1 MNLVVDIGNTYV
13 KTAIFSGQ
21 ELLNTQRYKTFNA
34 AALSKQL
41 ENQPAIE
48 AILISSVRDK
58 RTEKVALKNTPN
70 TLIIELTNKTPLP
83 ITLDYETPKTL
94 GRDRIA
100 AAVGAH
106 TIFPKNNVLIIDL
119 GTAITI
125 DLLNDQGVFKGGNI
139 SPGVRT
145 RFRSLH
151 EFTGALPMVEPH
163 YPFPTRGKNTTDAIL
178 AGVME
183 GVAWELK
190 GYINEHIMTFKDPKV
205 IITGGDAIFFDKYL
219 KNDIFVDLN
228 LNVKGL
234 NRILDH
240 NA

>member
-21 ELLNTQRYKTFNA
+21 KLLNTQRYKTFNEV
-34 AALSKQL
+34 ALSEQL
-41 ENQPAIE
+41 DNQPAIE
-48 AILISSVRDK
+48 AILISSVRGK
-58 RTEKVALKNTPN
+58 HVEKIALKNSQHPQ
-70 TLIIELTNKTPLP
+70 IIELTDKTPLP
-83 ITLDYETPKTL
+83 ITLDYETPQTL

-119 GTAITI
+119 GTAITV
-125 DLLNDQGVFKGGNI
+125 DLLNYQGIFKGGNI
-139 SPGVRT
+139 SPGLRT

-163 YPFPTRGKNTTDAIL
+163 YPFPSRGKNTTDAIL

-183 GVAWELK
+183 GIAWELK
-190 GYINEHIMTFKDPKV
+190 GYINEHIMTFQNAKV

>member
-1 MNLVVDIGNTYV
+1 MNLVVDIGNTFV
-13 KTAIFSGQ
+13 KAAIFAGHQ
-21 ELLNTQRYKTFNA
+21 LIDLERYSTF
-34 AALSKQL
+34 SP
-41 ENQPAIE
+41 NQITRQIKKHGPIE
-48 AILISSVRDK
+48 SMLISSVRK
-58 RTEKVALKNTPN
+58 REDLQFDVTKEWPGKL
-70 TLIIELTNKTPLP
+70 IELTHTTPLP
-83 ITLDYETPKTL
+83 IALDYETPETL

-125 DLLNDQGVFKGGNI
+125 DLINEQGSFKGGNI

-151 EFTGALPMVEPH
+151 EYTGALPLVKPSIH
-163 YPFPTRGKNTTDAIL
+163 YPARGKNTKDALL

-183 GVAWELK
+183 GIAWELK
-190 GYINEHIMTFKDPKV
+190 GYINQHKNTQANAK
-205 IITGGDAIFFDKYL
+205 IIVTGGDAIFFDKYL

-234 NRILDH
+234 NRILEH

>member
-13 KTAIFSGQ
+13 KTAVFSGLQ
-21 ELLNTQRYKTFNA
+21 LLATERYKTFDSNIIA
-34 AALSKQL
+34 DQL
-41 ENQPAIE
+41 ERYDAVK
-48 AILISSVRDK
+48 AILISSVRGN
-58 RTEKVALKNTPN
+58 KVPPIKLSSSRHVK
-70 TLIIELTNKTPLP
+70 IIELTHKTPLP
-83 ITLDYETPKTL
+83 ITLDYQTPNTL

-106 TIFPKNNVLIIDL
+106 TIFPENNVLIIDL

-125 DLLNDQGVFKGGNI
+125 DLVTSQGVFKGGNI

-151 EFTGALPMVEPH
+151 DYTGALPLVEPQ
-163 YPFPTRGKNTTDAIL
+163 YPFPKRGRNTQEALL

-183 GVAWELK
+183 GIAQELK
-190 GYINEHIMTFKDPKV
+190 GYINEHNNTFDVPKV
-205 IITGGDAIFFDKYL
+205 IITGGDGIFFDKYL

>member
-1 MNLVVDIGNTYV
+1 MNLVVDIGNTFV
-13 KTAIFSGQ
+13 KAAIFAGQ
-21 ELLNTQRYKTFNA
+21 QIIDLQRYATF
-34 AALSKQL
+34 SP
-41 ENQPAIE
+41 NQIAQQIKNHGPIE
-48 AILISSVRDK
+48 SMLISSVRRKEDFQFNGAEEWPGK
-58 RTEKVALKNTPN
+58 IV
-70 TLIIELTNKTPLP
+70 ELTHKTPLP
-83 ITLDYETPKTL
+83 ITLNYETPTTL

-125 DLLNDQGVFKGGNI
+125 DLINAQGTFQGGNI

-151 EFTGALPMVEPH
+151 EYTGALPLVEPRF
-163 YPFPTRGKNTTDAIL
+163 PFPARGTNTQEALL

-183 GVAWELK
+183 GIAWELK
-190 GYINEHIMTFKDPKV
+190 GYINQHITTEPNAK
-205 IITGGDAIFFDKYL
+205 IIVTGGDAIFFDKYL
-219 KNDIFVDLN
+219 KNDIFVDSN

-234 NRILDH
+234 NRILEH